1 MKKVVAILLMTLMLV
16 MLMFGCVA
24 RNDYDALM
32 AEYDTVC
39 TRVTSLQGD
48 LTTAWSQT
56 ETLQS
61 DLTAEQSKSGKLA
74 GDLTVEQS
82 RAETL
87 ASDLAAE
94 ESESNKLAG
103 DLATAQSK
111 ARKLEGDYDALK
123 QKVDKAEPYAEIL
136 DKFLFIP
143 EETEF
148 TAGMLLE
155 LTSLVTA
162 TGSAEIEEK
171 YTAWMEAT
179 TERKAI
185 ERYGEFCTAVWDGL
199 WALLYPGKIES
210 Q

>member
-1 MKKVVAILLMTLMLV
+1 
-16 MLMFGCVA
+16 
-24 RNDYDALM
+24 
-32 AEYDTVC
+32 
-39 TRVTSLQGD
+39 
-48 LTTAWSQT
+48 
-56 ETLQS
+56 
-61 DLTAEQSKSGKLA
+61 
-74 GDLTVEQS
+74 
-82 RAETL
+82 
-87 ASDLAAE
+87 LAAE
-94 ESESNKLAG
+94 ESKSKKLAG

-136 DKFLFIP
+136 EKFLFIP

-179 TERKAI
+179 TERKAV
-185 ERYGEFCTAVWDGL
+185 ERYGEFCNAVWDGL